1 MELEKSRGLHHGE
14 RVEREPIYIR
24 GSGALNISRRQAP
37 GSPQFQHW
45 PNHVVLLF
53 LAQNISSS
61 IPNLRWNFQLQCLKL
76 RNFLN
81 SFVNSLFAFYLR
93 IVRRAVRCWECRVR
107 MCCCSDAA
115 GLHQPEHTFV
125 FIFWWCTQCKL
136 CHCSL
141 AGCLN
146 ILHDL
151 YRTKYRRMSY

>member
-1 MELEKSRGLHHGE
+1 MTYEIWLSANTFSYYYVSVNAEFAFRWVLSIRISKIRRIPFRRIKWWNWKKCRGLHHGE

-61 IPNLRWNFQLQCLKL
+61 IQNLRRNFQLQCLKL
-76 RNFLN
+76 RNFFN

-93 IVRRAVRCWECRVR
+93 TVRRIPWITESSSI
-107 MCCCSDAA
+107 CSS
-115 GLHQPEHTFV
+115 
-125 FIFWWCTQCKL
+125 IF
-136 CHCSL
+136 
-141 AGCLN
+141 G
-146 ILHDL
+146 
-151 YRTKYRRMSY
+151 